1 MTTTKEQVRDSGSGT
16 RRAGPDRPTLCFFYS
31 PTSGPSRRVEAFLA
45 QVLQR
50 RQNHRTFELQR
61 VNCDKHPELVERY
74 AVTQM
79 PTLIVIEGRHVLGRL
94 EGSCGCR
101 EIEKL
106 LEPWLNRGARARAS
120 RERNGTS
127 PHTGAVVSSK
137 ASESPGESL
146 IHPGRDGSAQ
156 TPYTPV
162 GLRPSGEPLVRAL
175 GRRGQDIETVLRAS
189 GSILDA
195 LNPVRNNASVAHP
208 NEDLLGREEAE
219 LVINVGRSLL
229 SYLDAKLGT

>member
-1 MTTTKEQVRDSGSGT
+1 MTTTKEQVRDHGSGT

-31 PTSGPSRRVEAFLA
+31 PTSGPSRRVEGFLA

-79 PTLIVIEGRHVLGRL
+79 PTLIVIEGRRVLGRL

-162 GLRPSGEPLVRAL
+162 GLRLPASLSFERLDDA
-175 GRRGQDIETVLRAS
+175 GRTS
-189 GSILDA
+189 
-195 LNPVRNNASVAHP
+195 
-208 NEDLLGREEAE
+208 
-219 LVINVGRSLL
+219 
-229 SYLDAKLGT
+229 KLY